1 MNNSTK
7 SCADTDLRSLLK
19 KQHKTVYSICRLFA
33 RTYKEHQRL
42 FMDIIS
48 AASQNI
54 RFRKAGVDKQTL
66 MWRACINMAALHS
79 ITSTT
84 DHAADREIKFKSP
97 DYQRS
102 MTDLSESIGNAGDYD
117 KFLLFIDFE
126 SIDSNDLF
134 GSVNRPTPQ
143 TAGSVQVIP
152 YLKNKFVWS

>member
-1 MNNSTK
+1 MNNSTH

-19 KQHKTVYSICRLFA
+19 QQYKTVYSICRLFS

-54 RFRKAGVDKQTL
+54 RFRKNGMSKQTL
-66 MWRACINMAALHS
+66 MLRACVNMAALHS
-79 ITSTT
+79 ITSTMEQ
-84 DHAADREIKFKSP
+84 APDREIKFKSP

-102 MTDLSESIGNAGDYD
+102 MEELSESVGNVGDYD
-117 KFLLFIDFE
+117 KFLLFLDFE
-126 SIDSNDLF
+126 KIDSNDLF

-152 YLKNKFVWS
+152 YLKDKWIWS

>member
-1 MNNSTK
+1 MNNSTH

-19 KQHKTVYSICRLFA
+19 QQHKTVYSICRLFS

-54 RFRKAGVDKQTL
+54 RFRKNGMNKQTL
-66 MWRACINMAALHS
+66 MLRACVNMAALHS
-79 ITSTT
+79 ITSTMEQ
-84 DHAADREIKFKSP
+84 APDREIKFKSP

-102 MTDLSESIGNAGDYD
+102 MEELSESVGNVGDYD
-117 KFLLFIDFE
+117 KFLLFLDFE
-126 SIDSNDLF
+126 KIDSNDLF

-152 YLKNKFVWS
+152 YLKDKWIWS

>member
-19 KQHKTVYSICRLFA
+19 QQHKTVYSICRLFA

-54 RFRKAGVDKQTL
+54 RFRKGNVSKQTL
-66 MWRACINMAALHS
+66 MWRACVNMAALHS
-79 ITSTT
+79 ITSTLEN
-84 DHAADREIKFKSP
+84 ASDREIKFKSP

-102 MTDLSESIGNAGDYD
+102 MADLSETIGNAGDYD

-126 SIDSNDLF
+126 NLDSNDLF

-143 TAGSVQVIP
+143 TAGSAQVIP
-152 YLKNKFVWS
+152 YLKGKLVWS

>member
-19 KQHKTVYSICRLFA
+19 QQHKTVYSICRLFS
-33 RTYKEHQRL
+33 RTYREHQRL

-54 RFRKAGVDKQTL
+54 RFRKGSVNKQTL
-66 MWRACINMAALHS
+66 MWRACVNIAALHS

-84 DHAADREIKFKSP
+84 EQAADRDIKFKSP

-102 MTDLSESIGNAGDYD
+102 MTGLSESIGNAGDYD
-117 KFLLFIDFE
+117 KFLLFMDFE
-126 SIDSNDLF
+126 NIQSNDLF

-143 TAGSVQVIP
+143 AAGSVHVIP
-152 YLKNKFVWS
+152 YLKGKFAWS

>member
-1 MNNSTK
+1 MNNSTH

-19 KQHKTVYSICRLFA
+19 QQHKTVYSICRLFS

-54 RFRKAGVDKQTL
+54 RFRRGGASKQTL
-66 MWRACINMAALHS
+66 MLRACVNIAALHS
-79 ITSTT
+79 ITATM
-84 DHAADREIKFKSP
+84 HQAADRAIKFKSP

-102 MTDLSESIGNAGDYD
+102 MEELSETVGNAGDYD

-126 SIDSNDLF
+126 KIDSNDLF

-143 TAGSVQVIP
+143 AAGSVHIIP
-152 YLKNKFVWS
+152 FLKDKLVWS